1 MHRGVHPVRR
11 YAAVRQC
18 RAPVGPPPPRPPP
31 PFWPALVR
39 LRMPPGRAKSLVLLF
54 APRACPR
61 RLRRRVQVW
70 LFARRSF
77 CQLNSTQLIIDN
89 YKNRLNQHHQD
100 HDALTWL
107 KESAARGKA
116 AYCRTAYLSS
126 PWGRGSVHCGALTH
140 SPLRAQGPPKQ
151 STPEGGTQRRP
162 PVVRVYKEEARSLA
176 RVQTASAAVGGF
188 FFFFFLFSS
197 FLSICDCIRCPASC
211 SVAPL
216 FGPSVRSGPVRSLRS
231 SVCTCPSASG
241 QAGLT
246 LVAE

>member
-70 LFARRSF
+70 LFARRSGVLGRGRRGDELHDPRLLLS
-77 CQLNSTQLIIDN
+77 QLFRPWHSRVHCRPQRLVFLLAEMLQHACHGGGTRTRTIIDN

-176 RVQTASAAVGGF
+176 RVQTASVTATALSAV
-188 FFFFFLFSS
+188 
-197 FLSICDCIRCPASC
+197 CQ
-211 SVAPL
+211 
-216 FGPSVRSGPVRSLRS
+216 
-231 SVCTCPSASG
+231 
-241 QAGLT
+241 QA
-246 LVAE
+246 